1 MTADR
6 ERLVA
11 LLTVLDAS
19 PRCLERDWQ
28 ITGKRGHVLADG
40 TGWVLYVTTA
50 ERDERNI
57 DGKLRCYGSSR
68 RWTFVKREL
77 AFAKLKQDGDD
88 EGCFFLDR
96 LPTSDEAEAIRDAIG
111 LRKRRHLSPNE
122 IEARKSLLAFAR
134 IHFKSAL

>member
-6 ERLVA
+6 ERLVV

-28 ITGKRGHVLADG
+28 ITGKRGHVPADG

-50 ERDERNI
+50 ERDERDI

-88 EGCFFLDR
+88 EGFFSSTACPP
-96 LPTSDEAEAIRDAIG
+96 PTRQKPSETRSASESAVTC
-111 LRKRRHLSPNE
+111 RRM
-122 IEARKSLLAFAR
+122 R
-134 IHFKSAL
+134 